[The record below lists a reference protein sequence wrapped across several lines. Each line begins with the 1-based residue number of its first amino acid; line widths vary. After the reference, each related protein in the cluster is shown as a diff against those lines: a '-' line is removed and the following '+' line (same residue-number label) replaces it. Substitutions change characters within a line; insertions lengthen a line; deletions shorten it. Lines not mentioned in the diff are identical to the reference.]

1 MTDKERRMKFNNFF
15 SGKPKKSGNYVIKNR
30 YGMIGTDDYTT
41 SSGGHWWNNGDDTLY
56 DPASFK
62 ELGS

>member
-1 MTDKERRMKFNNFF
+1 MTDKERRMEFNNFD

-41 SSGGHWWNNGDDTLY
+41 SSGGH
-56 DPASFK
+56 
-62 ELGS
+62 